1 MKRARVVVLAIA
13 FTAALG
19 AAWVAKKIVGGPR
32 EVETVEKTVGA
43 TDVLVAAT
51 NINLGDSVNAQDLK
65 WQQWP
70 VEGITP
76 GLITR
81 DAQPDA
87 PTKLSGAVARAPF
100 IAGEPIKE
108 QKLIKI
114 SEGGVMAAIL
124 PAGMRAISTP
134 IREET
139 AAGGFILPNDR
150 VDVILS
156 HKHARRLQGGAGE
169 RGGAAQCPRARHR
182 PGNRNQGRR
191 QGRDRQDRDIRAYP
205 AAGRDAGSGAVD
217 GRDLALLA
225 QPRRLDP
232 RSRRDRPPRSASNS
246 SSVKILKYG
255 VSVARLRRQLRSRR
269 RPDKEKGKRMR
280 RFSLKSQ
287 AVLAVFAAWLAL
299 LGIVRAVAGIG

>member
-32 EVETVEKTVGA
+32 QVETVEKTVGA

-51 NINLGDSVNAQDLK
+51 NINLGDSVRVQDLK

-70 VEGITP
+70 VEGVTA

-81 DAQPDA
+81 NAEPDA

-124 PAGMRAISTP
+124 PSGMRAISTP
-134 IREET
+134 IKEET

-156 HKHARRLQGGAGE
+156 HKMKVGSKDTPVSEAILRNVRVLAIGQEIETKDGE
-169 RGGAAQCPRARHR
+169 KVATGKTATLELAPR
-182 PGNRNQGRR
+182 Q
-191 QGRDRQDRDIRAYP
+191 
-205 AAGRDAGSGAVD
+205 VET
-217 GRDLALLA
+217 LALAQSMGEISLSLRSLA
-225 QPRRLDP
+225 DTAPGQSETAAKIGD
-232 RSRRDRPPRSASNS
+232 AYGN
-246 SSVKILKYG
+246 SVKFLKYG
-255 VSVARLRRQLRSRR
+255 VPSRA
-269 RPDKEKGKRMR
+269 
-280 RFSLKSQ
+280 F
-287 AVLAVFAAWLAL
+287 
-299 LGIVRAVAGIG
+299 GIN

>member
-19 AAWVAKKIVGGPR
+19 AAWIAKKIVSGPR
-32 EVETVEKTVGA
+32 EVQQVEKTVGA

-51 NINLGDSVNAQDLK
+51 NINLGDSVRADDLK

-70 VEGITP
+70 VEGVTP

-87 PTKLSGAVARAPF
+87 PTNLSGAVARAPF

-108 QKLIKI
+108 QKLIKV

-124 PAGMRAISTP
+124 PSGMRAISTP

-156 HKHARRLQGGAGE
+156 HKMKVGSKEEPVSEAVLRNVRVLAIGQEIENKDGE
-169 RGGAAQCPRARHR
+169 KVATGKTATLELTPRQAE
-182 PGNRNQGRR
+182 
-191 QGRDRQDRDIRAYP
+191 
-205 AAGRDAGSGAVD
+205 V
-217 GRDLALLA
+217 LALAQSMGEISLSLRSLA
-225 QPRRLDP
+225 DAAPGQAE
-232 RSRRDRPPRSASNS
+232 SASTLGEANG
-246 SSVKILKYG
+246 SSVKFLKYG
-255 VSVARLRRQLRSRR
+255 VPSRS
-269 RPDKEKGKRMR
+269 
-280 RFSLKSQ
+280 F
-287 AVLAVFAAWLAL
+287 
-299 LGIVRAVAGIG
+299 GIN

>member
-1 MKRARVVVLAIA
+1 MRRARVMVLAIA

-19 AAWVAKKIVGGPR
+19 AAWVAKKIVSGPR

-51 NINLGDSVNAQDLK
+51 DINLGDSVRADVLK

-70 VEGITP
+70 VEGVTP

-81 DAQPDA
+81 NAQPNA
-87 PTKLSGAVARAPF
+87 PTELSGAVARAPF

-124 PAGMRAISTP
+124 PAGMRAIATP

-139 AAGGFILPNDR
+139 SAGSFILPNDR

-156 HKHARRLQGGAGE
+156 HKMRVGSKEEPVSEAVLRNARVLAIGQEIENKDGAKVATGKTATLE
-169 RGGAAQCPRARHR
+169 LTPRQAE
-182 PGNRNQGRR
+182 
-191 QGRDRQDRDIRAYP
+191 
-205 AAGRDAGSGAVD
+205 V
-217 GRDLALLA
+217 LALAQSMGEISLSLRSLA
-225 QPRRLDP
+225 DATPGQSEATAKIGDTYG
-232 RSRRDRPPRSASNS
+232 N
-246 SSVKILKYG
+246 SVKFWKYG
-255 VSVARLRRQLRSRR
+255 VPSRAF
-269 RPDKEKGKRMR
+269 G
-280 RFSLKSQ
+280 
-287 AVLAVFAAWLAL
+287 VY
-299 LGIVRAVAGIG
+299 

>member
-19 AAWVAKKIVGGPR
+19 AAWVAKKIVSGPR
-32 EVETVEKTVGA
+32 EVETIEKTVGA
-43 TDVLVAAT
+43 TDVLVAAKG
-51 NINLGDSVNAQDLK
+51 INLGDSVRADDLR

-70 VEGITP
+70 AEGVTP

-81 DAQPDA
+81 ESQPDA
-87 PTKLSGAVARAPF
+87 PSELSGSVARAPF

-124 PAGMRAISTP
+124 PSGMRAISTP

-156 HKHARRLQGGAGE
+156 HKLKVGQKEEPVSEAVLRNVRVLAIGQEIENKDGE
-169 RGGAAQCPRARHR
+169 KVATGKTATLELTPRQAE
-182 PGNRNQGRR
+182 
-191 QGRDRQDRDIRAYP
+191 
-205 AAGRDAGSGAVD
+205 V
-217 GRDLALLA
+217 LALAQSIGEISLSLRSLA
-225 QPRRLDP
+225 DTNPNQAETAAKIGD
-232 RSRRDRPPRSASNS
+232 ANG

-255 VSVARLRRQLRSRR
+255 VPSRT
-269 RPDKEKGKRMR
+269 
-280 RFSLKSQ
+280 F
-287 AVLAVFAAWLAL
+287 
-299 LGIVRAVAGIG
+299 GIN